1 MSLKIDRLQ
10 LEIEIKQDKARQK
23 VLELEQSMREANK
36 ALKDIKKNFGENSAE
51 YKKQIEVIK
60 QLQQQYDDLYD
71 EIGLAN
77 LSIRELG
84 KRQKELNLI
93 LRNLNPNSES
103 YKRYREQLDAVNLR
117 IKEIKGTATETRL
130 SLSKLADGFN
140 RYAALGAGV
149 VASLTGVALTARKC
163 VDEFAEMKEAESQ
176 VIKYTGMTEREVALL
191 NEELKRMNTRT
202 SREELNRLA
211 GEAGRLGI
219 QSREEVLKFVQAA
232 DMINVALG
240 EDLGED
246 AIKNIGKLAQ
256 MFGDASRD
264 MKGNMLAIGSA
275 VNSVAQNS
283 SAAEPYL
290 VEFAA
295 RMGGVAKQA
304 KMSITD
310 VMGFASALDQNML
323 RSEMASTALQG
334 LILKIYQEPAK
345 YAKLAGL
352 DVKKFSDLLAT
363 DVNEAVL
370 TFLEQMN
377 RLGGMDKMAP
387 VLDKMS
393 LSGAEAAGVI
403 SALAGNIEKV
413 RKEQQQANQAYTDGT
428 SIINEFGVQN
438 STVQAELDKAKKRFT
453 EIRVELGEQLLPV
466 MKYMVTTGSLT
477 VKGLSI
483 MISILMKYKAT
494 LATAVLGITA
504 YTVATKGAAAADK
517 LKVLWTTRVVT
528 SMKSLFAVMRAN
540 PYVTILSA
548 MTAMVAV
555 LTDWRREAEKLTAT
569 ERNLRDIRSKAST
582 DIAVERKELQDL
594 LAIAR
599 DETQSKETRES
610 AIRRLNQLAPDYLGN
625 LTLEKIKTEEA
636 TKAVNAYVNSLIAK
650 QNIENANA
658 KKNELLDQRADIS
671 ANGIDEGFWAE
682 TNRGITYG
690 FAKALDKGMQ
700 LINGYGD
707 EWSKEMMRSIENRT
721 ADALRAIDNQVEDL
735 DQFIEEERRKLLQ
748 QGNED
753 NSNGG
758 SGGPGGGGSISP
770 GDAFK
775 AREEAL
781 KKSLAEERNVLKQS
795 YYDGK
800 ISEDEYQSGLYQIQV
815 KYIALRKKLLDE
827 FGKDSSEIEGQLLD
841 AMIAEANRMQ
851 QQDLA
856 KKKENLKQEVD
867 AENQSYKAKQIKLQ
881 NHYAFSKMSKE
892 EYDRQMEQLEL
903 EHLKRLMNIK
913 SLFGVDASSEESSLA
928 GKAVDKKDKEN
939 EKNRNE
945 GEEAIKRAKSEQEAM
960 SVLDSMYKAGIL
972 SYEEYERTKTEIAQ
986 TWEDR
991 RNTVRKQAYDTMMNL
1006 LQASSQLIQA
1016 MQDQELSKVQRRYDK
1031 QIKEAKKAG
1040 KDTTKLEE
1048 EKEQAMADVKKKYAD
1063 KMFAMNV
1070 LQITATTA
1078 VTAMEAYKSMAGIPV
1093 VGPALGAAAAAA
1105 AVIAGAAQIAV
1116 AKKNRD
1122 EAKGLKSGGYSADYV
1137 EGYTDR
1143 GNPDDVAGVIPVHK
1157 NEFVTNHLGVANP
1170 HVRQFLDVFDTAQ
1183 RNGTIGMINTTQILE
1198 QVRTRTGRYDG
1209 GFTEPASPSD
1219 SPSGTVSMDAL
1230 LRLILETLRTG
1241 NTHLQ
1246 TIAGKELTVDVRAV
1260 RDGIRRVDRL
1270 EANASR

>member
-10 LEIEIKQDKARQK
+10 LEIEIKQDAARQK

-36 ALKDIKKNFGENSAE
+36 ALKDIKKKFGENSAE

-528 SMKSLFAVMRAN
+528 SMKSLFAVMRDN

-555 LTDWRREAEKLTAT
+555 LTDWRREAEKQTAT
-569 ERNLRDIRSKAST
+569 ERNLRDIRSKTST

-650 QNIENANA
+650 QNIENANDR
-658 KKNELLDQRADIS
+658 KNELLDQRADIS

-735 DQFIEEERRKLLQ
+735 DQFIEEERSKLLQ
-748 QGNED
+748 QGNDD

-758 SGGPGGGGSISP
+758 SGGSGDGSSTSP
-770 GDAFK
+770 DDAFK

-781 KKSLAEERNVLKQS
+781 KKSLTEEQNALKTAHLL
-795 YYDGK
+795 GLL
-800 ISEDEYQSGLYQIQV
+800 SEEEYQDGLYRLQI
-815 KYIALRKKLLDE
+815 KYLSLRKQALDD

-841 AMIAEANRMQ
+841 AMIAEADRKTPPKMREIKSTPEPEEEIEEDTYELDKFRDTYDGKLAVLNAFHDAGIISEREYQDRLTALNKEEEEKRMQ
-851 QQDLA
+851 
-856 KKKENLKQEVD
+856 E
-867 AENQSYKAKQIKLQ
+867 
-881 NHYAFSKMSKE
+881 
-892 EYDRQMEQLEL
+892 
-903 EHLKRLMNIK
+903 
-913 SLFGVDASSEESSLA
+913 
-928 GKAVDKKDKEN
+928 
-939 EKNRNE
+939 
-945 GEEAIKRAKSEQEAM
+945 SEQRRQAF
-960 SVLDSMYKAGIL
+960 
-972 SYEEYERTKTEIAQ
+972 AQ
-986 TWEDR
+986 TA
-991 RNTVRKQAYDTMMNL
+991 NAVL
-1006 LQASSQLIQA
+1006 SSASQFIQA

-1219 SPSGTVSMDAL
+1219 SPSGAASMDAL

-1246 TIAGKELTVDVRAV
+1246 AIAGKELTVDVRAV

>member
-36 ALKDIKKNFGENSAE
+36 ALKDIKKKFGENSAE
-51 YKKQIEVIK
+51 YKKQVEVIK
-60 QLQQQYDDLYD
+60 QLQQQYDDLYV
-71 EIGLAN
+71 EIDLAN

-176 VIKYTGMTEREVALL
+176 VVKYTGMTEREVALL

-483 MISILMKYKAT
+483 MISILLKYKAT

-569 ERNLRDIRSKAST
+569 ERNLRDIRSKTST

-599 DETQSKETRES
+599 DETQTKETRES
-610 AIRRLNQLAPDYLGN
+610 AIRRLNQIAPDYLGN

-658 KKNELLDQRADIS
+658 RKNELLDQRADIS

-735 DQFIEEERRKLLQ
+735 DRFIEEERRKLLQ
-748 QGNED
+748 QGNDD

-758 SGGPGGGGSISP
+758 SGGSGDGSSTSP
-770 GDAFK
+770 DDAFK

-781 KKSLAEERNVLKQS
+781 KKSLTEEQNALKTAHLL
-795 YYDGK
+795 GLL
-800 ISEDEYQSGLYQIQV
+800 SEEEYQDGLYRLQI
-815 KYIALRKKLLDE
+815 KYLSLRKQALDD

-841 AMIAEANRMQ
+841 AMIAEADRKTPPKMREIKSTPEPEEEIEEDTYELDKFRDTYDGKLAVLNAFHDAGIISEREYQDRLTALNKEEEEKRMQ
-851 QQDLA
+851 
-856 KKKENLKQEVD
+856 E
-867 AENQSYKAKQIKLQ
+867 
-881 NHYAFSKMSKE
+881 
-892 EYDRQMEQLEL
+892 
-903 EHLKRLMNIK
+903 
-913 SLFGVDASSEESSLA
+913 
-928 GKAVDKKDKEN
+928 
-939 EKNRNE
+939 
-945 GEEAIKRAKSEQEAM
+945 SEQRRQAF
-960 SVLDSMYKAGIL
+960 
-972 SYEEYERTKTEIAQ
+972 AQ
-986 TWEDR
+986 TA
-991 RNTVRKQAYDTMMNL
+991 NAVL
-1006 LQASSQLIQA
+1006 SSASQFIQA

-1219 SPSGTVSMDAL
+1219 SPSGAVSMDAL

>member
-10 LEIEIKQDKARQK
+10 LEIEIKQDAARQK

-51 YKKQIEVIK
+51 YKKQVEVIK
-60 QLQQQYDDLYD
+60 QLQQQYDDLYAEVD
-71 EIGLAN
+71 LAN

-176 VIKYTGMTEREVALL
+176 VIKYTGMTEREVVLL

-483 MISILMKYKAT
+483 MISILLKYKAT

-540 PYVTILSA
+540 QFVTILSA

-569 ERNLRDIRSKAST
+569 ERNLRDIRSKTST

-658 KKNELLDQRADIS
+658 RKNELLDQRADIY
-671 ANGIDEGFWAE
+671 ANGLDEGFWTE
-682 TNRGITYG
+682 TGLGIAYG
-690 FAKALDKGMQ
+690 FAKALNKGMRMVKDTR
-700 LINGYGD
+700 LIPNFSAD
-707 EWSKEMMRSIENRT
+707 EWSENMMQSIENR
-721 ADALRAIDNQVEDL
+721 AAVVIQSINKQVEDL
-735 DQFIEEERRKLLQ
+735 DVFIEEERKKMLQ
-748 QGNED
+748 QGDELKKDQKNLD
-753 NSNGG
+753 DAGG
-758 SGGPGGGGSISP
+758 STSP
-770 GDAFK
+770 DDAFK

-781 KKSLAEERNVLKQS
+781 KKSLTEEQNALKTAHLL
-795 YYDGK
+795 GLL
-800 ISEDEYQSGLYQIQV
+800 SEEEYQDGLYRLQI
-815 KYIALRKKLLDE
+815 KYLSLRKQALDD
-827 FGKDSSEIEGQLLD
+827 FGKDSSDIEGQLLD
-841 AMIAEANRMQ
+841 AMIAEADRKTLPKMREIKSTPEPEEEIEEDTYELDKFRDTYDGKLAVLNAFHDAGIISEREYQDRLTALNKEEEEKRMQ
-851 QQDLA
+851 
-856 KKKENLKQEVD
+856 E
-867 AENQSYKAKQIKLQ
+867 
-881 NHYAFSKMSKE
+881 
-892 EYDRQMEQLEL
+892 
-903 EHLKRLMNIK
+903 
-913 SLFGVDASSEESSLA
+913 
-928 GKAVDKKDKEN
+928 
-939 EKNRNE
+939 
-945 GEEAIKRAKSEQEAM
+945 SEQRRQAF
-960 SVLDSMYKAGIL
+960 
-972 SYEEYERTKTEIAQ
+972 AQ
-986 TWEDR
+986 TA
-991 RNTVRKQAYDTMMNL
+991 NAVL
-1006 LQASSQLIQA
+1006 SSASQFIQA

-1219 SPSGTVSMDAL
+1219 SPSGAVSMDAL

>member
-36 ALKDIKKNFGENSAE
+36 ALKDIKKKFGENSAE

-60 QLQQQYDDLYD
+60 QLQQQYDDLYA
-71 EIGLAN
+71 EIDLAN

-176 VIKYTGMTEREVALL
+176 VVKYTGMTEREVALL

-232 DMINVALG
+232 DMINVSLG

-403 SALAGNIEKV
+403 SALAGNVEKV

-483 MISILMKYKAT
+483 MISILMKYKVT
-494 LATAVLGITA
+494 LATVALGITA
-504 YTVATKGAAAADK
+504 YTVATKGAVVADK

-569 ERNLRDIRSKAST
+569 ERNLRDIRSKTST

-748 QGNED
+748 QGNDD

-758 SGGPGGGGSISP
+758 SGGSGDGSSTSP
-770 GDAFK
+770 DDAFK

-781 KKSLAEERNVLKQS
+781 KKSLTEEQNALKTAHLL
-795 YYDGK
+795 GLL
-800 ISEDEYQSGLYQIQV
+800 SEEEYQDGLYRLQI
-815 KYIALRKKLLDE
+815 KYLSLRKQALDD
-827 FGKDSSEIEGQLLD
+827 FGQDSSDIEGQLLD
-841 AMIAEANRMQ
+841 AMIAEADRKTPPKMREIKSTPEPEEEIEEDTYELDKYRDTHKGKLAVLNAFHEAGIISEREYQDRLTALNKEAEEKRMQ
-851 QQDLA
+851 
-856 KKKENLKQEVD
+856 E
-867 AENQSYKAKQIKLQ
+867 
-881 NHYAFSKMSKE
+881 
-892 EYDRQMEQLEL
+892 
-903 EHLKRLMNIK
+903 
-913 SLFGVDASSEESSLA
+913 
-928 GKAVDKKDKEN
+928 
-939 EKNRNE
+939 
-945 GEEAIKRAKSEQEAM
+945 SEQRRQAFEQTANA
-960 SVLDSMYKAGIL
+960 VLS
-972 SYEEYERTKTEIAQ
+972 S
-986 TWEDR
+986 
-991 RNTVRKQAYDTMMNL
+991 
-1006 LQASSQLIQA
+1006 ASQFIQA

-1122 EAKGLKSGGYSADYV
+1122 EAKGLKTGGYSADYV

-1219 SPSGTVSMDAL
+1219 SPSGAVSMDAL